1 MDVDILL
8 KSCLQSLIIRRME
21 WQKL

>member
-8 KSCLQSLIIRRME
+8 KSNLQSLIIKRME